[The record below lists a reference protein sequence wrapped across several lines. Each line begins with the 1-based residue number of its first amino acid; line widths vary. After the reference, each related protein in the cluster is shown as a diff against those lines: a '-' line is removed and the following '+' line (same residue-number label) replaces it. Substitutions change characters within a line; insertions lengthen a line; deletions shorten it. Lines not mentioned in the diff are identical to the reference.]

1 MTTQTSVAV
10 QPPRANSAGRPGRSR
25 DDAWFRPRRRPG
37 RLGPVSLARLLV
49 FELVQLS
56 LCFVIF
62 QALWALIVG
71 GLVGLAAAVATFGW
85 RKDHWWTEI
94 LQLRMRFRYRRGI
107 VAARRDDPRLVSLC
121 ELAPD
126 LTVEDVPGA
135 EGVRLGMGSDGA
147 GWFAVLEVG
156 VDDGPQPPIPL
167 AALARIATEVEQ
179 AGVVV
184 QVVLHSAPLPRSD
197 QRDHATWLAV
207 RLDSQVVAEAAVGR
221 PGGDL
226 DVPAVLAELTRR
238 VERALRRRGLTAR
251 MLDAD
256 GLLDALVRSCDLG
269 APADRRPIQPQ
280 EEWDCWR
287 STKLTH
293 GCFWM
298 RNWPNPERGSLLLSA
313 LAEVPDAQVN
323 ISIMMEPEQG
333 STGVRGL
340 VRVATIAE
348 RYQQTCDMVVQLAEY
363 AGGRL
368 SRLDGQQLPAVYAS
382 APTGG
387 GAR

>member
-1 MTTQTSVAV
+1 MTTQTSVPV
-10 QPPRANSAGRPGRSR
+10 QPPSASAAGRFGRSR
-25 DDAWFRPRRRPG
+25 DEAWFRPRRKPG
-37 RLGPVSLARLLV
+37 RIGPISLARLLV

-56 LCFVIF
+56 LCFFIF

-71 GLVGLAAAVATFGW
+71 GLVGVAAAVATFGW
-85 RKDHWWTEI
+85 RKDKWWTEI
-94 LQLRMRFRYRRGI
+94 LRLRLRFRARRGI

-126 LTVEDVPGA
+126 LTVEDVAGVEGA
-135 EGVRLGMGSDGA
+135 RLGMGSDGA

-156 VDDGPQPPIPL
+156 TDDGPQPPIPL
-167 AALARIATEVEQ
+167 SALARIATEAEQ

-184 QVVLHSAPLPRSD
+184 QVVLHSAPLTGAN

-207 RLDSQVVAEAAVGR
+207 RLDSQTVAQAAVDR

-226 DVPAVLAELTRR
+226 NVPVVLAELTRR
-238 VERALRRRGLTAR
+238 VDRSLRRRGLTAR
-251 MLDAD
+251 MLDSD

-269 APADRRPIQPQ
+269 APTDLRPVQPQ

-298 RNWPNPERGSLLLSA
+298 RTWPNPERGSLLLSA

-323 ISIMMEPEQG
+323 ISIVVEPEQG

-340 VRVATIAE
+340 VRVATAAE
-348 RYQQTCDMVVQLAEY
+348 QYQQTCDMILRLAEH